1 MDTSCTINRGPYASL
16 DTIIVIGDKTFT
28 RYVPEYTTVRGRYA
42 HDVATGKVAYQT
54 TPCPGKQW
62 AGPKP
67 GSTERHDVAFDNDW
81 EGGLESD
88 LNEYYNDPDEKGRGY
103 LRRGVKC
110 TKCGWA
116 AVASMHG
123 TDPEDLSH
131 FGLCPYWLAENYHL
145 PDSELNRMAGSSQ
158 GTTIQLW
165 QDYGWLTSHRGDPL
179 EVDYDLTHDRLPII
193 ENGMV
198 IWPIV

>member
-1 MDTSCTINRGPYASL
+1 MWLGRRRQYA
-16 DTIIVIGDKTFT
+16 
-28 RYVPEYTTVRGRYA
+28 R
-42 HDVATGKVAYQT
+42 
-54 TPCPGKQW
+54 
-62 AGPKP
+62 
-67 GSTERHDVAFDNDW
+67 N
-81 EGGLESD
+81 
-88 LNEYYNDPDEKGRGY
+88 
-103 LRRGVKC
+103 
-110 TKCGWA
+110 
-116 AVASMHG
+116 
-123 TDPEDLSH
+123 DPEDLSH